1 MRSQFRRWRWNLGTE
16 GMAAEDG
23 PWFRGPSAMLGLTIE
38 PALVM
43 LHSSGSNWE
52 SNM

>member
-23 PWFRGPSAMLGLTIE
+23 PWLSLDPPTDDLAAQRIG
-38 PALVM
+38 
-43 LHSSGSNWE
+43 
-52 SNM
+52 

>member
-1 MRSQFRRWRWNLGTE
+1 MLWNLGTE

-23 PWFRGPSAMLGLTIE
+23 PWLRGSSAMLGLTIE

-52 SNM
+52 RNM